1 MAHSPHDRPDAL
13 ELLDAVRDFLDDEV
27 REALEGRLAYHVR
40 VASNALRIASR
51 ELRGASEID
60 ARHVTRLAR
69 FGCGDD
75 RELVAAI
82 RSGALDERYA
92 ELSSELRQMVWD
104 KIQVTNPRYV
114 RPYTSPEGRES
125 SDGEPSTGN

>member
-13 ELLDAVRDFLDDEV
+13 ELVDAVRDFLDDEV
-27 REALEGRLAYHVR
+27 RGALEGRLAYHVR

-60 ARHVTRLAR
+60 ARHAARLAR
-69 FGCGDD
+69 FECGDD

-92 ELSSELRQMVWD
+92 ELGTELRRMVWD

-114 RPYTSPEGRES
+114 RPYTSPDERES
-125 SDGEPSTGN
+125 TDGEPSTGG